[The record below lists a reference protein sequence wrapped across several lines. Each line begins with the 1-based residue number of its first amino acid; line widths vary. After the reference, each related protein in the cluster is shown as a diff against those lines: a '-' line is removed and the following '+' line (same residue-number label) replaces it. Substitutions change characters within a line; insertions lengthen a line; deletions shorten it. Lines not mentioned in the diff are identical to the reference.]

1 MTRLFLLTLFLSG
14 TLQAMEK
21 FEGHWQ
27 GAGQYSK
34 DGVDQERCPELN
46 LAVDFTPTH
55 AYLDYKFSCKS
66 FQFIDEVMLKR
77 NGDTFFQDNKKV
89 GSIVHRKD
97 GGSAFS
103 LKGARFAYYQG
114 RLKITLELKPNDKR
128 NAHYL
133 DQFIHE
139 DGTVDSFSAV
149 MGKSTR

>member
-1 MTRLFLLTLFLSG
+1 MARFFLLALFLSG

-21 FEGHWQ
+21 FEGRWQ
-27 GAGQYSK
+27 GAGRYSK
-34 DGVDQERCPELN
+34 DGVDQERCPGLN

-66 FQFIDEVMLKR
+66 FQFIDEVILKR
-77 NGDTFFQDNKKV
+77 NGDAFFQDNRKV
-89 GSIVHRKD
+89 GNVVDRKN
-97 GGSAFS
+97 GGSVFS

-114 RLKITLELKPNDKR
+114 QLQVTLELKPGDKG

-133 DQFIHE
+133 DKFVHE

-149 MGKSTR
+149 MGINNR